1 MGRGVIPHVS
11 HGLTLMDEPECCLFH
26 APAFSNHPSL
36 AIGDAAASELS
47 PVNVKILAGTEGSL
61 TRSGEHHGGV

>member
-1 MGRGVIPHVS
+1 MSQNAASSMHLLSP
-11 HGLTLMDEPECCLFH
+11 TT
-26 APAFSNHPSL
+26 PSL
-36 AIGDAAASELS
+36 AIGDAAASELA